1 MDKKKTK
8 IIVEHHYIGTD
19 DETDVFRNILLN
31 EVSRKL
37 NSEQKKIIDN
47 AENEDFQ
54 NQNTEIKS

>member
-8 IIVEHHYIGTD
+8 IIIEHHYIGTD

-47 AENEDFQ
+47 GENEDYR
-54 NQNTEIKS
+54 NTETKS

>member
-47 AENEDFQ
+47 AENEDYR
-54 NQNTEIKS
+54 NTETKS

>member
-54 NQNTEIKS
+54 KTETKS